1 VPFAGLGKGVSLV
14 REHYEIALLSLNETN
29 LLATDGSKFVP
40 WKSGS
45 VRTDGTEAGTNLC
58 KPTANIEEIRK
69 DLV

>member
-14 REHYEIALLSLNETN
+14 RERYEIALLSLNETN

-40 WKSGS
+40 WNRGASLQTGLKQEQIYANQ
-45 VRTDGTEAGTNLC
+45 R
-58 KPTANIEEIRK
+58 PNIEEIRK